1 MDRKYTM
8 VDFGEQET
16 EYNAKL
22 GKNVEVYKFPAYL
35 KAKEKAIEI
44 IESDTYKGVV
54 LPTDFWIQKTVTKSG
69 KMGYNSLIISH
80 NGCLKINDRLPPDKK
95 FKPECITI
103 DKDGYNGSLVF
114 IYNCASQ
121 GIFEVGEVSKS
132 NCHIEYLYAI
142 GLKRCMDRVILK
154 NSKLAYSGIYSEVES
169 EEFTQ
174 PERETKPVA
183 EDPKEEPVTEKKS
196 TNVKAEL
203 VEFCKNNKIDIKA
216 LCKEYDL
223 TNASP
228 EKDFEKALKY
238 AQFLAKKNALNK

>member
-1 MDRKYTM
+1 MSYKMY
-8 VDFGEQET
+8 DFGEKES
-16 EYNAKL
+16 EFNSKL
-22 GKNVEVYKFPAYL
+22 GKDVPVWKSPKYL
-35 KAKEKAIEI
+35 EAKEKAIKV
-44 IESDTYKGVV
+44 IESDTFKGIIQAE
-54 LPTDFWIQKTVTKSG
+54 DFWILQNATKSG
-69 KMGYNSLIISH
+69 KIAYAGLILSH
-80 NGCLKINDRLPPDKK
+80 NACLKINDRLPAEKK
-95 FKPECITI
+95 FKPECITV

-114 IYNCASQ
+114 IYNCSSQ

-169 EEFTQ
+169 EEFHE
-174 PERETKPVA
+174 PERETKPVV
-183 EDPKEEPVTEKKS
+183 EDPKEETPVTEKKP
-196 TNVKAEL
+196 TNIKAEL
-203 VEFCKNNKIDIKA
+203 VEFCKNNRIDIKA
-216 LCKEYDL
+216 LCKEYEL

>member
-1 MDRKYTM
+1 MY
-8 VDFGEQET
+8 DFGEKET
-16 EYNAKL
+16 EFSSKL
-22 GKNVEVYKFPAYL
+22 GKDVPVWKSPKYL
-35 KAKEKAIEI
+35 EAKEKAIKI
-44 IESDTYKGVV
+44 IESDTFKDIVK
-54 LPTDFWIQKTVTKSG
+54 PEDFWILQNATKSG
-69 KMGYNSLIISH
+69 KVAYTGLIISH
-80 NGCLKINDRLPPDKK
+80 NGCLKINDRLPAEKR

-114 IYNCASQ
+114 IYNCSSQ
-121 GIFEVGEVSKS
+121 GVFEVGEVSKS

-154 NSKLAYSGIYSEVES
+154 NSKLAYSGIYSETES

-174 PERETKPVA
+174 PERETKPVV
-183 EDPKEEPVTEKKS
+183 EDPKEEPATEKKS